1 MSKQEITGDDTMI
14 IQQINFTKNF
24 DKYGYTTV
32 FFILA
37 EAKKSNVIFFKICE
51 KVANTAIF

>member
-37 EAKKSNVIFFKICE
+37 EAKKKAMLYFSKFVKKLQIL
-51 KVANTAIF
+51 